1 MAIWKREEE
10 DKVIWEGIE
19 LESKEASRRAFGGSD
34 VGESFGLQTN
44 GGMVVC
50 RGEWK

>member
-1 MAIWKREEE
+1 MAVWKREEE
-10 DKVIWEGIE
+10 DKVIGEGIE